1 MAAAAATEV
10 ASELLGRMHALM
22 HELAAQVSGRVGA
35 ELSSQVRDGLETHC
49 AAPLGVLAQTN
60 ARLADELGVAQRAA
74 AEHARTAG
82 EQATE
87 LKVGLA
93 VTQQQLASL
102 RSECAHWQRL
112 HAAEATRARQLEAEL
127 HAARAALSPHGA
139 PHTPP
144 PSAPPGGAPGGER

>member
-1 MAAAAATEV
+1 M
-10 ASELLGRMHALM
+10 
-22 HELAAQVSGRVGA
+22 
-35 ELSSQVRDGLETHC
+35 
-49 AAPLGVLAQTN
+49 
-60 ARLADELGVAQRAA
+60 AQRAA

-102 RSECAHWQRL
+102 RAECAHWQRL
-112 HAAEATRARQLEAEL
+112 HAAEATRVRQLEAEL

-139 PHTPP
+139 PHSPP
-144 PSAPPGGAPGGER
+144 PSAPPGGAPGGEH

>member
-1 MAAAAATEV
+1 M
-10 ASELLGRMHALM
+10 
-22 HELAAQVSGRVGA
+22 
-35 ELSSQVRDGLETHC
+35 RDGLETHC